1 MAAAAELMDIRV
13 QLRSRAGRNE
23 KKGREQKISAGKEKA
38 VDKEAAERGGDAS
51 VLRSMYST
59 YDRMI
64 MGGKV
69 AQVKRGDNLH
79 GAASRRNEGGKGDK
93 WSVSWREKANTGAGA
108 VKGGEQKP
116 LPARERCRARRSS
129 KHGII
134 DPDDLRARLVG
145 AQKAICDHHGDDNSD
160 CTLFCSSQRA
170 GMGGVAQRPA
180 KNAAR
185 LHASSSR
192 PAPPSY
198 HPKEEEERVRGRER
212 ERDGRRKAMEARRE
226 ARLAGLALTW
236 CAVERSVCVT
246 ACVLLRAGVREVV
259 CMTEGQSVRKRGCLS
274 FVCGVDCVSL
284 VCSVAHAHLCTG
296 ALCRYV
302 LHLATHLAI

>member
-1 MAAAAELMDIRV
+1 MNIRV

-23 KKGREQKISAGKEKA
+23 QKGREQRTSAGKEKA
-38 VDKEAAERGGDAS
+38 VDKEAAELGEDAS

-69 AQVKRGDNLH
+69 AEVKRGDNVH
-79 GAASRRNEGGKGDK
+79 GAASGRNEGGKGDK
-93 WSVSWREKANTGAGA
+93 WSASWREKAKTGAGA

-129 KHGII
+129 KHGIV

-160 CTLFCSSQRA
+160 CTLFGSSQRA
-170 GMGGVAQRPA
+170 GIGGVAQRPA
-180 KNAAR
+180 NAAR

-236 CAVERSVCVT
+236 YAVVRSVCVT
-246 ACVLLRAGVREVV
+246 ACVRLRAGVREVV
-259 CMTEGQSVRKRGCLS
+259 C
-274 FVCGVDCVSL
+274 
-284 VCSVAHAHLCTG
+284 
-296 ALCRYV
+296 
-302 LHLATHLAI
+302 I